1 MKNYPFKDWILSN
14 NQEVNEVWGNFD
26 DIEFPFSPLHNFHLH
41 FSTALYMM
49 ALQALTKV
57 PFRCVDEINQ
67 GMDEKNERRVFDL
80 LIETAVEKNSAQ
92 VSSNFH

>member
-1 MKNYPFKDWILSN
+1 
-14 NQEVNEVWGNFD
+14 
-26 DIEFPFSPLHNFHLH
+26 
-41 FSTALYMM
+41 MM

>member
-1 MKNYPFKDWILSN
+1 MILNPNPTTSYYY
-14 NQEVNEVWGNFD
+14 
-26 DIEFPFSPLHNFHLH
+26 LH

-92 VSSNFH
+92 VSSSFH